1 MSEPQA
7 VWPQPLAVQA
17 LRRRSD
23 PATLGFATTAELVP
37 LPGPVGQARA
47 IEALRFGARMRG
59 QGYHVFACGP
69 AGSGR
74 RALVLAELAREAT
87 LRPPPD
93 DWLYVFDFDAAH
105 RPRAVRLPAGQ
116 GGRLRMAM
124 TRLVEDLKTALP
136 AAFGRDENRR
146 RQDAIEA
153 EFQARQQAAM
163 SALGERAAARGVLL
177 VGTSS
182 GFAFAPMD
190 AQGEALHPSAF
201 AKLPAEEQARLK
213 DAIEALQ
220 AELQETVRQFPLW
233 FREMRERI
241 KALNREIAEYVV
253 GHLVDEVRAGFAGFP
268 DVLQHLAAVRADILE
283 HVGAFMPG
291 GAGPGAPEPDGHAE
305 ALQRYAVN
313 LLVDNAQLAQAPVVE
328 LDLPTM
334 GNLLGRIEHRALMGA
349 FVTDFTLVKAGALH
363 RANGGYLL
371 VDARRVLLQPFAWEA
386 LKRGLRAREIR
397 LDGSEI
403 QFSPLT
409 TLMLEPAPI
418 PLEVKVV
425 LVGERWLL
433 YLLDAADPEFR
444 DLFHVVADFED
455 EVVRCAEAEREYARL
470 FARLATEAGT
480 RPLDAAA
487 AALLLEHC
495 ARLAGDAARLTTQV
509 HAISDVIREADFL
522 AAEGALAVLGRDQIA
537 AAVEA
542 QRRRSD
548 RLRERMLDDILRGTR
563 LISTDGLATGQVNG
577 LSVVRSNSFSF
588 GQPSRITATTRLGE
602 GEVVDIE
609 RETELGGALHSK
621 GVLIL
626 SSFLAARYARG
637 IPLSLAAS
645 LVFEQSYGPVDGDS
659 ASLAELCA
667 LLSSLAEVPIRQCLA
682 VTGSVNQLGEVQAIG
697 GVNEK
702 IEGFFDLC
710 ARRGFVAGQGV
721 LVPAANVQ
729 HLMLREDVL
738 LAHGEGRF
746 SVWSVATVDE
756 ALALLTGLDAGS
768 RGADGLFAP
777 ASVNGRAQAKLEEFV
792 ARRREFGQA
801 ARAVPDAVPP

>member
-1 MSEPQA
+1 MPG
-7 VWPQPLAVQA
+7 PLAAHA
-17 LRRRSD
+17 LRKRSD
-23 PATLGFATTAELVP
+23 PAALGFSTTSELVP
-37 LPGPVGQARA
+37 LSGPVGQTRA

-74 RALVLAELAREAT
+74 RALILAELAREAAE
-87 LRPPPD
+87 RPAPD
-93 DWLYVFDFDAAH
+93 DWLYVFAFDAAH

-116 GGRLRMAM
+116 GGRLRTAM

-190 AQGEALHPSAF
+190 KQGEAIHPAAF
-201 AKLPAEEQARLK
+201 AKLPAEEQARLQE
-213 DAIEALQ
+213 AIEELQ
-220 AELQETVRQFPLW
+220 AELQDTVRQFPLW
-233 FREMRERI
+233 FREMRERL

-253 GHLVDEVRAGFAGFP
+253 GRLVDEVGAGFAGFP
-268 DVLQHLAAVRADILE
+268 DVLQHLGAVRADILE
-283 HVGAFMPG
+283 HIGAFMPG
-291 GAGPGAPEPDGHAE
+291 GAGPGAAEADAHAE
-305 ALQRYAVN
+305 VLQRYAVN
-313 LLVDNAQLAQAPVVE
+313 LLVDNAQIAQAPVVE
-328 LDLPTM
+328 LDLPTL
-334 GNLLGRIEHRALMGA
+334 GNLLGRIEHRALLGA

-363 RANGGYLL
+363 RANGGFLL

-418 PLEVKVV
+418 PLDVKVV

-455 EVVRCAEAEREYARL
+455 EVVRSAEAEREYARL

-480 RPLDAAA
+480 RALDAAA

-495 ARLAGDAARLTTQV
+495 ARLAGDAERLSTQV

-522 AAEGALAVLGRDQIA
+522 AAEDSLGTLGREQIA
-537 AAVEA
+537 AALEA

-548 RLRERMLDDILRGTR
+548 RLRERVFDDIVRGTR
-563 LISTDGLATGQVNG
+563 LISTDGWATGQVNG

-667 LLSSLAEVPIRQCLA
+667 LLSSLADAPLRQCLA

-710 ARRGFVAGQGV
+710 ARRGLVAGQGV
-721 LVPAANVQ
+721 LVPAANVK
-729 HLMLREDVL
+729 HLMLREEL
-738 LAHGEGRF
+738 LAAGSEGRF
-746 SVWSVATVDE
+746 SVWPVATVDE
-756 ALALLTGLDAGS
+756 ALALLSGLEAGA
-768 RGADGLFAP
+768 RQADGLFP
-777 ASVNGRAQAKLEEFV
+777 PGSLNGRAEARLKEFV
-792 ARRREFGQA
+792 TLRREFGQA
-801 ARAVPDAVPP
+801 PRSSQDSVPL